1 MKKIVI
7 VLLIALVFT
16 GSVFAED
23 FSTTLDIGHSFAL
36 LKDVK
41 GFEGGLLLESKTIY
55 YFDSGFGIG
64 SLLSVEAPI
73 YNYNNGKAIESKNPI
88 GFGFGL
94 FASYKLNMTSNLS
107 LAANAGI
114 EVTAGKNKLMTGVK
128 QTYIDVRAIAD
139 LSCSYSFGKMSAFRL
154 GVKGQAPFWGSMTIK
169 KGNQTATSN
178 TSIDFGSYFIVTP
191 YVGYCIS
198 Y

>member
-1 MKKIVI
+1 MKKLVI

-23 FSTTLDIGHSFAL
+23 YSTTLDIGHSFAL
-36 LKDVK
+36 LKDIK
-41 GFEGGLLLESKTIY
+41 GFEGGLLFESKTTY
-55 YFDSGFGIG
+55 YLDGGFGIG

-88 GFGFGL
+88 LMGFGL
-94 FASYKLNMTSNLS
+94 FASYKLNITSNLS

-114 EVTAGKNKLMTGVK
+114 EVTAGKNKPNTIQEL
-128 QTYIDVRAIAD
+128 TYIDVRAIAD
-139 LSCSYSFGKMSAFRL
+139 LSCSYSFGEMSAFRL

-169 KGNQTATSN
+169 TLNKTTSSN

>member
-1 MKKIVI
+1 MKSEELNIFTKTA
-7 VLLIALVFT
+7 LIAVLVNN
-16 GSVFAED
+16 D
-23 FSTTLDIGHSFAL
+23 FH
-36 LKDVK
+36 
-41 GFEGGLLLESKTIY
+41 Y
-55 YFDSGFGIG
+55 MH
-64 SLLSVEAPI
+64 LLSIGRDFDKSHNLAQDYYDMIDGEVDYLMELALEVKAPI

-114 EVTAGKNKLMTGVK
+114 EVTAGKNKPMTGVK

-169 KGNQTATSN
+169 TGNQTATSN